1 MCYKSVNVYLQG
13 ELELIN
19 RPDGGGVLLRSVH
32 TKHFLTVG
40 LDDQNTVSFCYKA
53 EDPKCVRKAAEFE
66 LIAAPL
72 IDKQKGACHI
82 YSSDVQRYLSEEI
95 TANESDVSKAAVFI
109 FEPRLSINII
119 WLKTKNQKAKANGK
133 R

>member
-32 TKHFLTVG
+32 TQHFLAVG

-53 EDPKCVRKAAEFE
+53 EDPKSVRKAAEFE
-66 LIAAPL
+66 LIAAPS
-72 IDKQKGACHI
+72 IDKLKGACLI
-82 YSSDVQRYLSEEI
+82 YSSDVQRYISEKIE
-95 TANESDVSKAAVFI
+95 ANESDVSKAAVFI

-119 WLKTKNQKAKANGK
+119 IVQN
-133 R
+133 